1 VDIAIQAFALVK
13 NSIPN
18 SEFHIYGEGAE
29 HVNISGL
36 IQRLGLEKRVFLRP
50 YVTHERILG
59 IMANADLGIDPKRT
73 DGFAN
78 EAFGGKI
85 FEFMALGVPMV
96 VSDTRT
102 NKYYFN
108 ESVVR
113 FCRGGNA
120 EDFAQSILA
129 VYQNKQATNRM
140 VHAASELVRGYEWD
154 VQKLIYLKLVDSL
167 TQPSKKIQRPRSEPI
182 L

>member
-1 VDIAIQAFALVK
+1 
-13 NSIPN
+13 
-18 SEFHIYGEGAE
+18 
-29 HVNISGL
+29 
-36 IQRLGLEKRVFLRP
+36 
-50 YVTHERILG
+50 
-59 IMANADLGIDPKRT
+59 
-73 DGFAN
+73 
-78 EAFGGKI
+78 
-85 FEFMALGVPMV
+85 MALGVPMV

-129 VYQNKQATNRM
+129 VYQNKQATSRM